1 MTLLIRNSQM
11 FGTVKHHTRVIVAK
25 ATAPVNGSLHC
36 FLYETCPVKNTTFEC
51 SSETSQTKKDCQ
63 HAVKENF
70 LDIVSVS
77 VATM

>member
-11 FGTVKHHTRVIVAK
+11 FGTVKHHTRQLLPK
-25 ATAPVNGSLHC
+25 QRHLLHGSLHC
-36 FLYETCPVKNTTFEC
+36 FLYETCPVKIRRLNAAK
-51 SSETSQTKKDCQ
+51 TSQTKKDCQ